1 MRRDDKKGR
10 SGRNKFPETD
20 KRILQGQAVKE
31 GDVENGEWRK
41 RGGYN
46 GEQESETEV
55 WLMWAEC
62 VEEQR
67 NCVHTENEFC
77 LNGNF
82 CVLLCC

>member
-1 MRRDDKKGR
+1 MRRNDKKGR

-20 KRILQGQAVKE
+20 KRILQQGQAAKE
-31 GDVENGEWRK
+31 GDVEK
-41 RGGYN
+41 KPKIGGYKV
-46 GEQESETEV
+46 EQESETEV

-67 NCVHTENEFC
+67 NCVQSESEFC

-82 CVLLCC
+82 CGLLRC